1 VHDRRSEAPTTWD
14 SPTAPTLRHNDD
26 MREVVDGVIEVPI
39 GYVNAYVVVVDDGVV
54 LVDTGIPGRADKVA
68 RAIEAARRRI
78 GEVHTILLTHWHPD
92 HVGSVAELRRRSGAR
107 VVAHAID
114 AQLIDGGTKAQ
125 PPKGF
130 MRVVGAIMPS
140 PEPVPVDEALTADG
154 PISVPGFT
162 AIHTPGHTRGHMS
175 FLLDRGGGV
184 LFAGDAAGG
193 RRNGRIRRSP
203 RMVTEDR
210 AAELASIARLGDLS
224 FESAVFGHGRSIS
237 REAAQRFREFA
248 ARG

>member
-1 VHDRRSEAPTTWD
+1 
-14 SPTAPTLRHNDD
+14 
-26 MREVVDGVIEVPI
+26 MREVADGVIQIPI
-39 GYVNAYVVVVDDGVV
+39 GYVNAYAVVVDDGVV

-68 RAIEAARRRI
+68 RAIEAARRPI

-130 MRVVGAIMPS
+130 MRVVAAIMPP

-203 RMVTEDR
+203 RQVTEDR
-210 AAELASIARLGDLS
+210 AAELASIARLGNLS
-224 FESAVFGHGRSIS
+224 FESAVFGHGRAIS

>member
-1 VHDRRSEAPTTWD
+1 
-14 SPTAPTLRHNDD
+14 
-26 MREVVDGVIEVPI
+26 MREVVDGVIEIPL
-39 GYVNAYVVVVDDGVV
+39 GYVKAYAVVVDDGVV

-114 AQLIDGGTKAQ
+114 ARLIAGAKAL
-125 PPKGF
+125 PPKGY
-130 MRVVGAIMPS
+130 MRLVAAIMPP

-184 LFAGDAAGG
+184 LFAGDAAAG

-224 FESAVFGHGRSIS
+224 FESAAFGHGRAIS
-237 REAAQRFREFA
+237 HEAAQRFREFA

>member
-1 VHDRRSEAPTTWD
+1 
-14 SPTAPTLRHNDD
+14 
-26 MREVVDGVIEVPI
+26 MREVVDGVIQIPI
-39 GYVNAYVVVVDDGVV
+39 GYVNAYAVVVDDGVV
-54 LVDTGIPGRADKVA
+54 LVDTGIPGRTDKLA
-68 RAIEAARRRI
+68 RAIEAARRPI

-92 HVGSVAELRRRSGAR
+92 HVGSVAELRGRSGAR

-114 AQLIDGGTKAQ
+114 AQLIEGGTKAQ

-130 MRVVGAIMPS
+130 MRVVAAIMPP

-154 PISVPGFT
+154 PISVPGIT
-162 AIHTPGHTRGHMS
+162 AIHTPGHTSGHTS

-210 AAELASIARLGDLS
+210 VAELRSIARLGDLS
-224 FESAVFGHGRSIS
+224 FESAVFGHGRAIS
-237 REAAQRFREFA
+237 REAAPRFREFA
-248 ARG
+248 TRG